1 MTLDQA
7 GLDFYLSPAT
17 DFGYSSVYL
26 VYKNPNESILILLN

>member
-17 DFGYSSVYL
+17 DFGYSSVYIRTQT
-26 VYKNPNESILILLN
+26 NQF